1 MLGGNCMNYIK
12 GKERDQ
18 LRIES
23 IESYVD
29 EDNEVRVI
37 DKIIDYID
45 IQSLGFTIGK
55 NSVAGRASFN
65 PRDLLKLYVYGYLN
79 GVRSSRKLAKQCL
92 INKEVIWLVKDITPK
107 YRVIADFRKENVV
120 ALEHLFNHFVEYC
133 IGLGLYGKTLI
144 AVDGTKLEASAS
156 KRKHYSKNKIA
167 KMREIAE
174 DKIKEYLHDLEM
186 ADKSEDANQKIIDKD
201 KVKKS
206 IAKLEENL
214 KHYDEIETQM
224 DIAGHTEIN
233 FTDNDARTVKFGS
246 HQGTDVG
253 YNVQSA
259 VDSKNKLITAFYVG
273 NISTDHGQL
282 FNMTNK
288 CKEIYNVETLSALA
302 DKGYFQI
309 SDLYKCEQNGIIT
322 YVSKPNYSTQIGD
335 SRYFNNKF
343 KYLKEE
349 NLYICPEGQKLY
361 CITIKE
367 DTKTKN
373 YRNSEACANCENKS
387 KCNNAKNGKV
397 LSRDEF
403 SELSDTIIKRVEDNK
418 KLYIQRQCLVEHPF
432 GTLKRNM
439 NFSYLLLRNFEK
451 VIGEISLAFFVYNL
465 KRVMNII
472 GVKELI
478 KPLLRSIISSLFFE
492 KELLVA

>member
-1 MLGGNCMNYIK
+1 MLSGNYMNYIK

-18 LRIES
+18 LIIES
-23 IESYVD
+23 IESYID

-37 DKIIDYID
+37 DKIVDCID
-45 IQSLGFTIGK
+45 IESLGFTIGK
-55 NSVAGRASFN
+55 NSVAGRASYN
-65 PRDLLKLYVYGYLN
+65 PRYLLKLYIYGYLN
-79 GVRSSRKLAKQCL
+79 GIRSSRKLAKQCL
-92 INKEVIWLVKDITPK
+92 INKEVIWLVKDTTPK
-107 YRVIADFRKENVV
+107 YRVIADFRKDNVV
-120 ALEHLFNHFVEYC
+120 ALEHLFNHFVEYY

-156 KRKHYSKNKIA
+156 KRKHYSKNKIT
-167 KMREIAE
+167 KMRSIAE
-174 DKIKEYLHDLEM
+174 SKIKEYLHDIEM
-186 ADKSEDANQKIIDKD
+186 ADKSEDVNYETIDKS
-201 KVKKS
+201 KVQKS

-224 DIAGHTEIN
+224 DIAGDNEIN
-233 FTDNDARTVKFGS
+233 FTDNDARTVKFGA

-259 VDSKNKLITAFYVG
+259 VDSKNKLITSFYVG

-282 FNMTNK
+282 FNMSNK

-309 SDLYKCEQNGIIT
+309 SDLVECERNGITT

-343 KYLKEE
+343 KYQKEE

-361 CITIKE
+361 CITVKE
-367 DTKTKN
+367 DTKTKQ
-373 YRNSEACANCENKS
+373 YRNLEACSNCKNKN

-397 LSRDEF
+397 ITRDEF
-403 SELSDTIIKRVEDNK
+403 SEISDTIIKRVEDNK
-418 KLYIQRQCLVEHPF
+418 KLYRQRQCLVEHPF

-451 VIGEISLAFFVYNL
+451 VRGEISLAFFAYNL
-465 KRVMNII
+465 KRVINII
-472 GVKELI
+472 GVKELVI
-478 KPLLRSIISSLFFE
+478 ALLTPIISLFFFE
-492 KELLVA
+492 KELLAA

>member
-1 MLGGNCMNYIK
+1 MNYIK

-23 IESYVD
+23 IESYID

-45 IQSLGFTIGK
+45 IESLGFTIGK
-55 NSVAGRASFN
+55 NSVAGRASYN

-79 GVRSSRKLAKQCL
+79 GIRSSRKLAKQCL
-92 INKEVIWLVKDITPK
+92 INKEVIWLVKDTTPK
-107 YRVIADFRKENVV
+107 YRVIADFRKDNVV
-120 ALEHLFNHFVEYC
+120 ALEHLFNHFVQYC

-156 KRKHYSKNKIA
+156 KRKHYSKNKIT
-167 KMREIAE
+167 KMRSIAE
-174 DKIKEYLHDLEM
+174 AKIREYLHDIEI
-186 ADKSEDANQKIIDKD
+186 ADKSEDVDSETIDRA
-201 KVKKS
+201 KVQKS

-214 KHYDEIETQM
+214 KHYDDIETQM
-224 DIAGHTEIN
+224 DIAGHNEIN
-233 FTDNDARTVKFGS
+233 FTDNDARTVKFGA

-259 VDSKNKLITAFYVG
+259 VDSKNKLIAAFSVV

-309 SDLYKCEQNGIIT
+309 SDLVKCENNGIIT
-322 YVSKPNYSTQIGD
+322 YVAKPNYSTQIGD

-343 KYLKEE
+343 KYKKQD
-349 NLYICPEGQKLY
+349 NLYIYPEGQKLY

-367 DTKTKN
+367 DTKTKTYN
-373 YRNSEACANCENKS
+373 NFEACANCKNKS

-397 LSRDEF
+397 MSRDAF
-403 SELSDTIIKRVEDNK
+403 SDLSDTIIRN
-418 KLYIQRQCLVEHPF
+418 YIDRGNVWW
-432 GTLKRNM
+432 
-439 NFSYLLLRNFEK
+439 
-451 VIGEISLAFFVYNL
+451 
-465 KRVMNII
+465 NIHL
-472 GVKELI
+472 EL
-478 KPLLRSIISSLFFE
+478 
-492 KELLVA
+492 